1 MNSSKFNAKIYNTMK
16 HRLLLP
22 LILACSTWQSYA
34 EDIDV
39 VYMITTLNSGTT
51 KEIMLSNDTSF
62 VGPKLFNKEN
72 RLIIDGKSYTP
83 DDIQEI
89 RFEKRTI
96 DAIVTVESQ
105 VDIRNKDNAVYNL
118 NGQKV
123 CDIETFES
131 QRTSLPK
138 GIYVING
145 KKFIKK

>member
-1 MNSSKFNAKIYNTMK
+1 MK

-22 LILACSTWQSYA
+22 LLLACSTWQSYA
-34 EDIDV
+34 DDIDV

-51 KEIMLSNDTSF
+51 KEVMLSNETSF
-62 VGPKLFNKEN
+62 VGPKLFNKEK
-72 RLIIDGKSYTP
+72 RLIIDGNSYTS

-105 VDIRNKDNAVYNL
+105 TETTNYDNAVYNL

-123 CDIETFES
+123 CDIQTFES
-131 QRTSLPK
+131 QRASLPK

>member
-1 MNSSKFNAKIYNTMK
+1 MK

-62 VGPKLFNKEN
+62 VGPKLFNKDN

-96 DAIVTVESQ
+96 DAIVTVESH
-105 VDIRNKDNAVYNL
+105 VDMRNKDNAVYNL

-123 CDIETFES
+123 CDIDTFES
-131 QRTSLPK
+131 QRASLPK

>member
-22 LILACSTWQSYA
+22 LILACSTWHSYA

-105 VDIRNKDNAVYNL
+105 VDMRNKDNAVYNL
-118 NGQKV
+118 KGAKA
-123 CDIETFES
+123 TFS
-131 QRTSLPK
+131 AASAAR
-138 GIYVING
+138 
-145 KKFIKK
+145 

>member
-1 MNSSKFNAKIYNTMK
+1 MK

-39 VYMITTLNSGTT
+39 VYMITTLNFGTT

-105 VDIRNKDNAVYNL
+105 VDMRNKDNAVYNL

>member
-1 MNSSKFNAKIYNTMK
+1 
-16 HRLLLP
+16 
-22 LILACSTWQSYA
+22 
-34 EDIDV
+34 
-39 VYMITTLNSGTT
+39 MITTLNSGTT

-105 VDIRNKDNAVYNL
+105 VDMRNKDNAVYNL

>member
-1 MNSSKFNAKIYNTMK
+1 
-16 HRLLLP
+16 
-22 LILACSTWQSYA
+22 
-34 EDIDV
+34 
-39 VYMITTLNSGTT
+39 
-51 KEIMLSNDTSF
+51 MLSNDTSF

-105 VDIRNKDNAVYNL
+105 VDMRNKDNAVYNL

-131 QRTSLPK
+131 QRASLPK

>member
-1 MNSSKFNAKIYNTMK
+1 MK

-22 LILACSTWQSYA
+22 LLLACSTWQSYA

-51 KEIMLSNDTSF
+51 KEVMLSNETSF
-62 VGPKLFNKEN
+62 VGPKLFHKEK
-72 RLIIDGKSYTP
+72 RLIIDGNSYTS

-105 VDIRNKDNAVYNL
+105 TETTNYDNAVYNL

-123 CDIETFES
+123 CDIQTFES
-131 QRTSLPK
+131 QRASLPK